1 MKFKNIIKLG
11 LIVALLALP
20 TGAASLKA
28 ETAAQSGLT
37 SLLTKSNGNSAGKAL
52 LSLYTQY
59 KTSGKI
65 DLTNIE
71 TISNVITLANNIKGL
86 NGNSST
92 TSFVKGLISGS
103 KNLVNKNNST
113 SVLKSLTS
121 IAGLD
126 LSSLGSS
133 ASSAIESGAKS
144 LAGNALAG
152 LTGSKTASTAIEA
165 GSDVAQAVS
174 SLTSLFE
181 TFKK

>member
-1 MKFKNIIKLG
+1 MKFHNIVKLG
-11 LIVALLALP
+11 IAMSLLALP
-20 TGAASLKA
+20 GVTAGIKA
-28 ETAAQSGLT
+28 ETTAQASLT
-37 SLLTKSNGNSAGKAL
+37 SLLTQSNGSSAGKAL

-71 TISNVITLANNIKGL
+71 TISNVLTLANNIKGL
-86 NGNSST
+86 NRNTST

-103 KNLVNKNNST
+103 KNLVNQRNST

-133 ASSAIESGAKS
+133 ASSAIGSSAKS
-144 LAGNALAG
+144 LAGNAFTG
-152 LTGSKTASTAIEA
+152 LTGSKTAGTAIEA